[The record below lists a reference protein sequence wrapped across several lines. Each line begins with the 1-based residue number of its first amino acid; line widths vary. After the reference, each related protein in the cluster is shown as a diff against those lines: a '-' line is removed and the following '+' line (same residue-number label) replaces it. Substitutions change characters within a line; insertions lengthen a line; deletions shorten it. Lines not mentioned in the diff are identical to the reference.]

1 LYEVYDTTDHPALGQ
16 SPREAFFTRLSE
28 TGERRHRMVPYDEA
42 FLIFTLP
49 TTTRGTAKV
58 VSGRGVKIH
67 HVYYWCEA
75 FRDSEVQGQQIAV
88 RFDPFDAGVAYA
100 FVHKQWIQCHSEFYA
115 VLRGRSEREIML
127 ATQELRQRCHNH
139 SAAFSVSARQ
149 LAEFLESVEAEEA
162 LLSQRVSDLESKAIR
177 RTITSGS
184 GGERSVPQRCEKPV
198 VEINSRSTDGFV
210 SSEVYGEF

>member
-1 LYEVYDTTDHPALGQ
+1 
-16 SPREAFFTRLSE
+16 
-28 TGERRHRMVPYDEA
+28 MIPYDEG

-75 FRDSEVQGQQIAV
+75 FRDPEVQRQQIAV

-100 FVHKQWIQCHSEFYA
+100 FVHHQWIQCHSEYYA
-115 VLRGRSEREIML
+115 ILKSRTEREILL

-139 SAAFSVSARQ
+139 SAAFAISGRQ
-149 LAEFLESVEAEEA
+149 LAEFLESVEAEEV
-162 LLSQRVSDLESKAIR
+162 LLSQRLNDLESKAIR
-177 RTITSGS
+177 LTLTSGTDREQS
-184 GGERSVPQRCEKPV
+184 ISQGCENPIV
-198 VEINSRSTDGFV
+198 GIDRQLREGFMIG
-210 SSEVYGEF
+210 EVYGEF